1 MKYILRDDLGWILE
15 DDNLGLTPGQEER
28 LAKLLRNVT
37 RDTAEFDSPLILK
50 EIVEMKGLQCQQ
62 AESLL

>member
-50 EIVEMKGLQCQQ
+50 KMNKRIVQKCLQTRY
-62 AESLL
+62 LP